1 MGLYT
6 NNGLVKHAEKAL
18 ALPTKYMW
26 GGTLYPISDAYI
38 NSKVNDYKGFDP
50 TGKTTGYTPERVQKL
65 HTFAGKGY
73 YGVDCV
79 CLIKSYYWSGNP
91 ESGGVKSPKYSGA
104 TDVNAGTMYDLAKV
118 KGKIGTMPEVP
129 GLIVYSKSHPHV
141 GIYIGNGYTIE
152 STLGARGDGVVK
164 RKLDSFWE
172 YWFECPFIEYPAA
185 AKTVKDPESGDAK
198 AVTLAYKAAIRAEP
212 KNSAAKLGVL
222 TAGTKCV
229 IISGSDTVDPVSNY
243 TYVKLAGG
251 KEQWIVKS
259 AIKK

>member
-6 NNGLVKHAEKAL
+6 NEGLVKHAEKAL
-18 ALPTKYMW
+18 ALKTKYMW

-38 NSKVNDYKGFDP
+38 NSKVNDYKKFDP

-91 ESGGVKSPKYSGA
+91 ESGGVKSPKYSSA
-104 TDVNAGTMYDLAKV
+104 TDVDAGTMYSRAAV
-118 KGKIGTMPEVP
+118 KGKISTMPEIP

-141 GIYIGNGYTIE
+141 GIYIGNGETIE
-152 STLGARGDGVVK
+152 STLGSRGDGVVK

-172 YWFECPFIEYPAA
+172 YWFQCPYIEYPQSTTTS
-185 AKTVKDPESGDAK
+185 AKTKK
-198 AVTLAYKAAIRAEP
+198 CTLAFKAAVRAKP
-212 KNSAAKLGVL
+212 LASSAKLGEYLPGQTV
-222 TAGTKCV
+222 TVVNGTETKDSK
-229 IISGSDTVDPVSNY
+229 SGYVYIRVSGDT
-243 TYVKLAGG
+243 
-251 KEQWIVKS
+251 ERWIVVS
-259 AIKK
+259 AVK